1 MGCFK
6 DQITGVVL
14 AGGQG
19 RRMGGV
25 DKGLVDLAGRTM
37 IEHVIERLAPQ
48 VGNLMINA
56 NSPLETYAALGYPVV
71 PDADDDFLGPLA
83 GILAAMR
90 SARTAF
96 VLTVPCDTPLLAPD
110 LADRLWHAVDRA
122 GAELAVAHDGDR
134 LQPVF
139 ALITTSLA
147 DSLARYMARGG
158 RKIDRWYET
167 HRLATVD
174 FSDAASSFV
183 NVNDPQ
189 QRANIEAMLV
199 ESD

>member
-1 MGCFK
+1 MGCFR

-14 AGGQG
+14 AGGQA

-25 DKGLVDLAGRTM
+25 DKGLVDLAGRPM
-37 IEHVIERLAPQ
+37 IEHVIERLSPQ

-56 NSPLETYAALGYPVV
+56 NRNLETYAALGYPVV
-71 PDADDDFLGPLA
+71 PDADGDFRGPLA

-90 SARTAF
+90 AARTSF
-96 VLTVPCDTPLLAPD
+96 ILTVPCDTPLLAPG
-110 LADRLWHAVDRA
+110 LADRFWHAVDTA

-139 ALITTSLA
+139 ALIGTSLA

-167 HRLATVD
+167 HRLVTVD

-189 QRANIEAMLV
+189 QRSDVEALLV